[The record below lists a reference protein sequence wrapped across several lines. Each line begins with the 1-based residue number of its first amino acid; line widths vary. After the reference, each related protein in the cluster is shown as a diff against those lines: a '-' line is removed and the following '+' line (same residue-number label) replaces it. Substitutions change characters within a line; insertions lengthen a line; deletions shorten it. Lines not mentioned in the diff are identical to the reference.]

1 MTILTKGQK
10 IFMHVNALQDFIKN
24 SDNIDLKENDP
35 EAYEEKISTKFKQL
49 KEKYELIYNMASTK
63 IFDAKDY
70 AILKMMLDKKDRLDS
85 NEISEEQAS
94 KEIGQ
99 NLYNTYVS
107 HLIDEDKENKDK
119 KE

>member
-1 MTILTKGQK
+1 
-10 IFMHVNALQDFIKN
+10 
-24 SDNIDLKENDP
+24 
-35 EAYEEKISTKFKQL
+35 
-49 KEKYELIYNMASTK
+49 
-63 IFDAKDY
+63 
-70 AILKMMLDKKDRLDS
+70 MLDKKDRLDS